1 MTENN
6 YALRNDS
13 YATQPQPPID
23 YLISDLITNSSLNVF
38 YGEAGSKKTYSALSM
53 AVAVA
58 NGRDWLGFKT
68 RKSPVLIIDEESG
81 EKRLSRRLN
90 ETMKGADCES
100 TGQLYFI
107 SLAGFKLDKKEDV
120 RTIESEINK
129 IGAKLIIFD
138 ALADIMDGDENSKK
152 DVQPVMNNLRKMADN
167 TDSSIVLIHHA
178 NKGGG
183 YRGSTAIKASS
194 DLMVQVT
201 SDLDDSVINFKTE
214 KNRDGSYISW
224 SAEATWEDDIFY
236 LQLTSPVQRSSSRE
250 EYVLGFLKENGEST
264 IAEIIKNPVGCTAQG
279 ARKAIFSLAKSG
291 DIIRTNSNEKTKT
304 AIYKIVER
312 R

>member
-6 YALRNDS
+6 YAVRNDA
-13 YATQPQPPID
+13 YAIQPQPPID
-23 YLISDLITNSSLNVF
+23 YIIGELITNSSLNVF

-58 NGRDWLGFKT
+58 NGKDWLGFTTKQ
-68 RKSPVLIIDEESG
+68 SPVLIIDEESG

-90 ETMKGADCES
+90 ETMKGMDCLS
-100 TGQLYFI
+100 SGQLYFI

-129 IGAKLIIFD
+129 FGAKLVIFD

-152 DVQPVMNNLRKMADN
+152 DVQPVMNNLRKIADN
-167 TDSSIVLIHHA
+167 TDSSIILIHHA

-194 DLMVQVT
+194 DLMIQVS

-224 SAEATWEDDIFY
+224 SAEASWEDDIFY
-236 LQLTSPVQRSSSRE
+236 LQQTSPAQKSSSRE
-250 EYVLGFLKENGEST
+250 EYVMTFLRENGESSV
-264 IAEIIKNPVGCTAQG
+264 AEIIKNPIGCTVQG
-279 ARKAIFSLAKSG
+279 ARKAVFALAKTG
-291 DIIRTNSNEKTKT
+291 DIVRTNPQDKTKT
-304 AIYKIVER
+304 AIYKIMELK
-312 R
+312 

>member
-6 YALRNDS
+6 YALRNDE
-13 YATQPQPPID
+13 YAIQPQPPID
-23 YLISDLITNSSLNVF
+23 YIINDLITNSSLNVF

-58 NGRDWLGFKT
+58 NGKEWLGFSTK
-68 RKSPVLIIDEESG
+68 KAAVLIIDEESG

-90 ETMKGADCES
+90 ETMKGMDCES
-100 TGQLYFI
+100 TGQLYFV
-107 SLAGFKLDKKEDV
+107 SLAGFKLDDKDDV

-129 IGAKLIIFD
+129 LGAKLVIFD

-152 DVQPVMNNLRKMADN
+152 DVQPVMNNLRKIADN
-167 TDSSIVLIHHA
+167 TDSSIILIHHA

-201 SDLDDSVINFKTE
+201 SDLNDSVINFKTE

-224 SAEATWEDDIFY
+224 SAEATWEGDVFY
-236 LQLTSPVQRSSSRE
+236 LQTTSPIKRSSVRE
-250 EYVLGFLKENGEST
+250 EYVLNFLRENGDST
-264 IAEIIKNPVGCTAQG
+264 IAEIIKNPIGCTSKG
-279 ARKAIFSLAKSG
+279 ARSTIFDLAKTG
-291 DIIRTNSNEKTKT
+291 DIIRTNPEDKTKA
-304 AIYKIVER
+304 AIYKIIEKR
-312 R
+312 